1 MPAGYLIS
9 MYAGG
14 SDRCDLAHFWLDV
27 VALSAVILLAAPR
40 CMGADTGGGSLD
52 LTSDYFVRGISRSD
66 NRPALQLDLH
76 YLDASGFLADFFA
89 SNTQV
94 DPQAKRDAELSGF
107 LGYVWSGNGDWQ
119 GKILVGNYSY
129 PWNADGS
136 RYNYDELDVEL
147 AYREWL
153 RAVLTYSP
161 DTRRYLYDRG
171 PVRVQAESAEL
182 DAQRSVIGK
191 LSATAGI
198 GFYQLDGPAAEGY
211 GYWSIGA
218 AYDLAPA
225 ALTLSYVGTTRQASE
240 LYYTPAGNGRWSG
253 TIIWRF

>member
-1 MPAGYLIS
+1 MD
-9 MYAGG
+9 AGG
-14 SDRCDLAHFWLDV
+14 SDRCDLARFRLN
-27 VALSAVILLAAPR
+27 VAAFSAAMLFAAPR
-40 CMGADTGGGSLD
+40 CLGADTWGGSLD

-76 YLDASGFLADFFA
+76 YLDASGFLADLFA
-89 SNTQV
+89 SSTQI
-94 DPQAKRDAELSGF
+94 DPQAKRDAELSAF
-107 LGYVWSGNGDWQ
+107 LGYVWSGSGDWQ

-136 RYNYDELDVEL
+136 RYNYDEVDVEL

-153 RAVLTYSP
+153 RAVLAYSP

-171 PVRVQAESAEL
+171 LVRGQAESAEL
-182 DAQRSVIGK
+182 DAQRSVVGK

-198 GFYQLDGPAAEGY
+198 GFYQLDGAGAAGY
-211 GYWSIGA
+211 GYWSVGA
-218 AYDLAPA
+218 AYDLAPV
-225 ALTLSYVGTTRQASE
+225 ALTLSYVGTTRQASG
-240 LYYTPAGNGRWSG
+240 LFYTPAGNGRWSG

>member
-1 MPAGYLIS
+1 MSAGE
-9 MYAGG
+9 
-14 SDRCDLAHFWLDV
+14 SDRCNLAHSWLDAAV
-27 VALSAVILLAAPR
+27 LSAFLLTAAPR
-40 CMGADTGGGSLD
+40 CMGADTWGGSLD

-66 NRPALQLDLH
+66 YLPALQLDLH

-89 SNTQV
+89 SSAQI
-94 DPQAKRDAELSGF
+94 DPQAKRDAELNAF

-119 GKILVGNYSY
+119 GRVLVGNYSY
-129 PWNADGS
+129 PWNARGS

-153 RAVLTYSP
+153 RVVLSYSP

-171 PVRVQAESAEL
+171 PVRGQAESVEL
-182 DAQRSVIGK
+182 DAQRPVIGK

-198 GFYQLDGPAAEGY
+198 GFYQLDGADAAGY
-211 GYWSIGA
+211 GYWSVGA
-218 AYDLAPA
+218 AYDFAPA
-225 ALTLSYVGTTRQASE
+225 ALTLSYVGTTRQANEIS
-240 LYYTPAGNGRWSG
+240 YTPAGNGRWSG